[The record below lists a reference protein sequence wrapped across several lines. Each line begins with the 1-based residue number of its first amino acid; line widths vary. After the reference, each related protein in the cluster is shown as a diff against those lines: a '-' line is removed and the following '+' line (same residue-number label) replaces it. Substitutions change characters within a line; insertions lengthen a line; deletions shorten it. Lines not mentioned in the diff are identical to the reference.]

1 MPWTEQRY
9 PASMRHLPSAVRQK
23 AIEIANALLADGH
36 AEGQAI
42 RIAIAAAKR
51 WAAHRGW
58 PVAAGEPAGGGVE
71 RAARH
76 GPRARQPPSARQPGA
91 APRRDQR

>member
-9 PASMRHLPSAVRQK
+9 PASMRHLPSTVRRK
-23 AIEIANALLADGH
+23 AIGIANALLADGH
-36 AEGQAI
+36 DEGQAI

-58 PVAAGEPAGGGVE
+58 PAVANASAGGAAWSPARRLF
-71 RAARH
+71 RAQR
-76 GPRARQPPSARQPGA
+76 PRSRRRPAEKQRRQ
-91 APRRDQR
+91 